1 MVSLSHQA
9 TILFILLVSFHI
21 GLSLSSSATTFP
33 SSSLFQSQKT
43 KNSSKKGL
51 LSSIDKEEKLS
62 GSKSPKKKSISDEK
76 EENLVSTKPSKK
88 KLILEE
94 KFQKPISSLKSP
106 RKKLISEERTDEII
120 SNSKLAKKKSNW
132 EEKLDKVSSGLKSTK
147 KKLTLKE
154 EVEKLLSSSDTKPL
168 KKKTNVELKEQKDQT
183 KPVKPK
189 KTNSTA
195 STIPTKIKLSKLNST
210 TNSNK
215 KSINSTKTAISK
227 PKLKQPKNEGTEDIP
242 KPKKPDHPLLL
253 DETDSDDIISDLPDL
268 IERLS
273 ITSKAYITAANFGI
287 AEGVK
292 PFLGRKSAQIVAP
305 VASALFLVVPLLL
318 LITLLKRL
326 GSCLSLVRH
335 LLVFIQAYL
344 AIYFAT
350 LAVTALVTGL
360 EPLRFFYATSP
371 SSYTWTQ
378 VAQSLGYV
386 VYLVLQLVDLLAV
399 FSSSAS
405 EGSRAL
411 ALAQMLVG
419 LAVGLHYYAAVFHR
433 AVMGEP
439 PRANWHVH
447 GVYSMCFMLICV
459 CARAERRKKAYV
471 GIEGTEEWKKS

>member
-43 KNSSKKGL
+43 KNSSKKDL

-62 GSKSPKKKSISDEK
+62 GSKSPKKK
-76 EENLVSTKPSKK
+76 LV
-88 KLILEE
+88 LEE

-106 RKKLISEERTDEII
+106 RKKLISEESTDEII

-168 KKKTNVELKEQKDQT
+168 KKKTNVELKEQKDQI

-227 PKLKQPKNEGTEDIP
+227 TKLKQPKNEGTEDIP

-273 ITSKAYITAANFGI
+273 ITSKAYISAANSGI

-378 VAQSLGYV
+378 V
-386 VYLVLQLVDLLAV
+386 
-399 FSSSAS
+399 
-405 EGSRAL
+405 
-411 ALAQMLVG
+411 
-419 LAVGLHYYAAVFHR
+419 
-433 AVMGEP
+433 
-439 PRANWHVH
+439 
-447 GVYSMCFMLICV
+447 
-459 CARAERRKKAYV
+459 
-471 GIEGTEEWKKS
+471 

>member
-21 GLSLSSSATTFP
+21 GLSLSSSATTSP

-76 EENLVSTKPSKK
+76 
-88 KLILEE
+88 EE

-168 KKKTNVELKEQKDQT
+168 KKKTNVESKEQKDQI

-227 PKLKQPKNEGTEDIP
+227 TKLKQPKNEDSEDIL

-253 DETDSDDIISDLPDL
+253 DETDSDDVISDLPDL

-273 ITSKAYITAANFGI
+273 LTSKAYITAANSGI

-335 LLVFIQAYL
+335 ILVFIQAYL

-378 VAQSLGYV
+378 V
-386 VYLVLQLVDLLAV
+386 
-399 FSSSAS
+399 
-405 EGSRAL
+405 
-411 ALAQMLVG
+411 
-419 LAVGLHYYAAVFHR
+419 
-433 AVMGEP
+433 
-439 PRANWHVH
+439 
-447 GVYSMCFMLICV
+447 
-459 CARAERRKKAYV
+459 
-471 GIEGTEEWKKS
+471 